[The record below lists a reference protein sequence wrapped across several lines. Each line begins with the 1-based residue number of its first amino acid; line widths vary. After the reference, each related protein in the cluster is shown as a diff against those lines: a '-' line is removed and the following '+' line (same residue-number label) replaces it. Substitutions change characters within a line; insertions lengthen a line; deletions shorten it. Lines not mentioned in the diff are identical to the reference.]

1 MLNRRR
7 GPLPLIVFPALLA
20 LACGWLEPAAAF
32 GSPHRAAPNRS
43 APGLAEEANPRLV
56 DQGDTLSGGKLLVA
70 ARGMQD
76 PNFAE
81 TVVLLVDY
89 GAEGSWGLVINRPTT
104 VKLSELFAKDSF
116 LRRRRDTLHYGGPVE
131 PARILILLRSSAA
144 LPDSRSLFEDVRL
157 AWSPEAL
164 KGLGDP
170 EKAELRVFAGY
181 AGWATGQLETE
192 IARGD
197 WLVLPAEP
205 ALVFSETPKA
215 LWQTLQARRP
225 LPVTEAGR
233 AETADLARTP
243 GVALPRSGDARSG

>member
-7 GPLPLIVFPALLA
+7 GPGPRAVLPALLA
-20 LACGWLEPAAAF
+20 LACGCLAPAAAF
-32 GSPHRAAPNRS
+32 GSPHRAAPGRP
-43 APGLAEEANPRLV
+43 AAGLAEEAGPRLV
-56 DQGDTLSGGKLLVA
+56 DQGDTLSGGKFLVA

-81 TVVLLVDY
+81 TVILLVDY

-104 VKLSELFAKDSF
+104 VKLSELFAKDAF

-131 PARILILLRSSAA
+131 PARILILLRSSAP

-181 AGWATGQLETE
+181 AGWATGQLEAE

-197 WLVLPAEP
+197 WLVLPVEAK
-205 ALVFSETPKA
+205 LVFSETPKT
-215 LWQTLQARRP
+215 LWEALQARRP
-225 LPVTEAGR
+225 LPVTEARR
-233 AETADLARTP
+233 AEPDGPARTP
-243 GVALPRSGDARSG
+243 GRALPGSGGARAG